1 MPYADISDLP
11 ASVRNHLL
19 PHAQE
24 IYMKAFNNA
33 WREYAARADREAV
46 AHKVAW
52 AAVKRVYRKEG
63 DTWVRK

>member
-1 MPYADISDLP
+1 VPYADVADLP
-11 ASVRNHLL
+11 DAVRRRLP

-24 IYMKAFNNA
+24 IYLSAFNNA
-33 WREYAARADREAV
+33 WREYAARDDREVV

-63 DTWVRK
+63 AIWVRK